1 MNIIIVSIIA
11 GILALLTALFLTIKI
26 TRQKIENPVLSEI
39 AFLIQEG
46 AMAFLK
52 REYTILSIFVIAMFV
67 IISVFIDFNILNVD
81 KINELN
87 SNGNITSS
95 GPWTAISYLFGAIGS
110 ALAGF
115 IGMSIAV
122 RGNSRTAEAAQK
134 GLNPSLRV
142 AFNTGTVMGMTV
154 VGIGIIGVSILWLV
168 FGNINIIAGFGFGAS
183 SIALFARVGGGIYT
197 KPPMWEQ
204 I

>member
-87 SNGNITSS
+87 SNGNITEV
-95 GPWTAISYLFGAIGS
+95 TVFVILDF
-110 ALAGF
+110 
-115 IGMSIAV
+115 
-122 RGNSRTAEAAQK
+122 
-134 GLNPSLRV
+134 SL
-142 AFNTGTVMGMTV
+142 
-154 VGIGIIGVSILWLV
+154 VS
-168 FGNINIIAGFGFGAS
+168 
-183 SIALFARVGGGIYT
+183 
-197 KPPMWEQ
+197 
-204 I
+204 